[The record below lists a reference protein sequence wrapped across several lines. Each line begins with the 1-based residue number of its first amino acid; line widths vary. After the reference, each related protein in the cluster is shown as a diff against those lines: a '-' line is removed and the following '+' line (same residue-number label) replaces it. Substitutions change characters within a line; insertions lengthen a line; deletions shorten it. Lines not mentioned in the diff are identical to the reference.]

1 MTDYDDV
8 SLYGT
13 PGEIAADNAAIQRA
27 RDALKAK
34 MDAEYQKWSDNCDL
48 RMRVNALSMRQH
60 DLAPLKVLISD
71 CLDIEDFEERLDAIR
86 RLFEYI
92 LEIPHILGLYP
103 PFLNLVQKKLVEF
116 RADERTR
123 GLTNLF
129 LQVETMVG
137 LLKL

>member
-1 MTDYDDV
+1 MTDYNDI

-13 PGEIAADNAAIQRA
+13 PEEIAADNAAIQRA

-34 MDAEYQKWSDNCDL
+34 MDAEYQKWSDNWDL
-48 RMRVNALSMRQH
+48 RMRVNALSMRRH

-71 CLDIEDFEERLDAIR
+71 CLDVEERLGAIR

-103 PFLNLVQKKLVEF
+103 PLLDIIQRKLVEF

-123 GLTNLF
+123 GLWDLF